1 MLSQRSD
8 ARTDALKPLRYP
20 IYRDDVTPDDLA
32 TRRGG
37 GRWRWR
43 QRCPLPYCAR
53 ELGAKAEEEE
63 DGMAEIKVD
72 EPLIG
77 DVKSDASD

>member
-1 MLSQRSD
+1 M
-8 ARTDALKPLRYP
+8 
-20 IYRDDVTPDDLA
+20 
-32 TRRGG
+32 
-37 GRWRWR
+37 
-43 QRCPLPYCAR
+43 PYCAR